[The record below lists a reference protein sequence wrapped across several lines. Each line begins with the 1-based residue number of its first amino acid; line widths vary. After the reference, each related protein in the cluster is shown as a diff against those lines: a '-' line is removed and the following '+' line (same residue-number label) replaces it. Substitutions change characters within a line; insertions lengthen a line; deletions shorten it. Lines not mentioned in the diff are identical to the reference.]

1 LTSWNLPKDSKTSG
15 FRPETDDIG
24 VTTGRDVNS
33 LLKALAASI
42 SLAALMSCSQD
53 TDKSGNYYHNKDVSY
68 IVATNAGG
76 GYDAYARLIGNYL
89 TKYLGA
95 DHVIIRNVPG
105 AGHIVGA
112 NTLWRS
118 KPDGLTI
125 GTFNAGLIYGQLVG
139 KAGMNFD
146 LREFAWIGKAAGE
159 PRSIVVSNNC
169 AIKNMADLMAATE
182 PVKFG
187 SAGIGS
193 ASYSDM
199 MLLARALNLHV
210 EVIAGF
216 DGTEGEMSMMRGE
229 ICAILGSTS
238 SFQNF
243 VNAGH
248 GNYILTIGGTLDGVP
263 HARDLVTSDEGM
275 RLITIIDA
283 LATLG
288 RISAAPPGTPDDLV
302 KSMRSAYRAALEDKD
317 LLAEAAK
324 MGLPIEPA
332 YGDDVKQLVVDALD
346 QTPETIELIRKAI
359 NGTQ

>member
-1 LTSWNLPKDSKTSG
+1 MERLVSMMKKFTALSAIVL
-15 FRPETDDIG
+15 
-24 VTTGRDVNS
+24 
-33 LLKALAASI
+33 LAACGQESVNE
-42 SLAALMSCSQD
+42 AD
-53 TDKSGNYYHNKDVSY
+53 FYTGKDVSY

-76 GYDAYARLIGNYL
+76 GYDAYARMIGNYL
-89 TKYLGA
+89 QKYLA
-95 DHVIIRNVPG
+95 AENVIIRNVPG

-125 GTFNAGLIYGQLVG
+125 GTFNAGLIYGQLTG
-139 KAGMNFD
+139 KDGLNFD
-146 LREFAWIGKAAGE
+146 LREFEWIGKAAGE
-159 PRSIVVSNNC
+159 PRAIVVSDNC
-169 AIKNMADLMAATE
+169 AIKSMADLMAAGE

-199 MLLARALNLHV
+199 MLLAKALDLNV
-210 EVIAGF
+210 NVIAGF

-243 VNAGH
+243 IDAGYGH
-248 GNYILTIGGTLDGVP
+248 FILSIGGSLDGVP
-263 HARDLVTSDEGM
+263 NAMDLAESEQARKLVA
-275 RLITIIDA
+275 IIDS

-288 RISAAPPGTPDDLV
+288 RISAAPPGTRKERV
-302 KSMRSAYRAALEDKD
+302 EKMRAAYRAALQDPA
-317 LLAEAAK
+317 LLAEA
-324 MGLPIEPA
+324 GRTGRPIEPA
-332 YGDDVKQLVVDALD
+332 YGDEVRQLVVDALD

-359 NGTQ
+359 NGAQ